1 MGIFMGKYDGL
12 YTYLDKSK
20 SKNIKLTYN
29 EIEKIIGCSL
39 PVSAYRYRPWWGN
52 TDKTHNQCK

>member
-1 MGIFMGKYDGL
+1 MGKYDGL